1 MPSSIPRLLVSLSPC
16 LLISLSPCLPLSL
29 SPCLLVLAAAKEPET
44 TVGLPVQ
51 IEGLVLPG
59 SELEVKP
66 LTDRRAPVVLRIVNV
81 WPHGSAFRYD
91 LEYYALEPGKFD
103 LKDYLR
109 RKDKSSLADLP
120 AIPVEAHSVLPAGQ
134 IKPNDLQPNGV
145 PRLGGYRL
153 ILLAAAVAWVF
164 GLATILLV
172 GRRKKI
178 AEHARVKPRTLAEHL
193 RPLVEGAM
201 AGRLAPAELAELER
215 SLLVYWERRL
225 NLHGVKPAEAIAKL
239 RGHPDA
245 GPLLQRLEEWLHRPG
260 AADDTDVA
268 TLLKPY
274 QEIPA
279 DAVELAARA

>member
-1 MPSSIPRLLVSLSPC
+1 MPSSIPRLLASLSPCLLVSLSPC
-16 LLISLSPCLPLSL
+16 LLS
-29 SPCLLVLAAAKEPET
+29 LAAAKEPET
-44 TVGLPVQ
+44 TVGLPAH

-66 LTDRRAPVVLRIVNV
+66 LTDRHAPVVLRIVNV

-109 RKDKSSLADLP
+109 RKDKSSSADLP
-120 AIPVEAHSVLPAGQ
+120 PIPMEAQSVLPAGQ

-153 ILLAAAVAWVF
+153 ILITAAVAWVL

-178 AEHARVKPRTLAEHL
+178 EEHAHVKPRTLAEHL

-225 NLHGVKPAEAIAKL
+225 SLHGIKPAEAIAKL

-245 GPLLQRLEEWLHRPG
+245 GPLLQHLEEWLHRPG
-260 AADDTDVA
+260 AADVTDVA

-279 DAVELAARA
+279 ATVEPAARA

>member
-1 MPSSIPRLLVSLSPC
+1 MPFSIPGLRVSLPPCLLVLLPPCLLVSLSPC
-16 LLISLSPCLPLSL
+16 LLL
-29 SPCLLVLAAAKEPET
+29 LAAEKETET
-44 TVGLPVQ
+44 TVGLSAH

-66 LTDRRAPVVLRIVNV
+66 LTDRRTPVVLRIVNV

-91 LEYYALEPGKFD
+91 LEYYVLEPGKFD

-109 RKDKSSLADLP
+109 RKDKSSSADLP
-120 AIPVEAHSVLPAGQ
+120 AIPVEARSVLPAGQ
-134 IKPNDLQPNGV
+134 IKPNDLQPSGV

-153 ILLAAAVAWVF
+153 ILIAAAVAWVL
-164 GLATILLV
+164 GLAAILLV
-172 GRRKKI
+172 GRRKNI
-178 AEHARVKPRTLAEHL
+178 EEHANLKPRTLAEHL

-225 NLHGVKPAEAIAKL
+225 NLDDIKPAEAIAKL

-260 AADDTDVA
+260 ATDDTDVA

-279 DAVELAARA
+279 DAVEPAARA